1 MSATDD
7 LIGTLAREAGTEPNR
22 SPSSFG
28 RAFLLS
34 TLFSLLVAV
43 ALSASGEGFRGN
55 LAFFVSYEPF
65 LLKLAGALLLAG
77 GAFLMARRAALP
89 GSGGASW
96 LLILPGILPFAYH
109 ATLDPWGP
117 PAPDNLAAARCSI
130 DIALLSLPGLWLIL
144 RAMKSAAPTRPAR
157 AGALAGL
164 LAGAVGSAGH
174 AFACGNDGGLSV
186 VLWYGAALLLMTGLG
201 AAIGRKTLRW

>member
-7 LIGTLAREAGTEPNR
+7 LIGKLAGEAGAEPKR
-22 SPSSFG
+22 SPASFG

-34 TLFSLLVAV
+34 TFFSLLVAI

-55 LAFFVSYEPF
+55 FAFYVSYEPF
-65 LLKLAGALLLAG
+65 LLKVAGGLILAC

-117 PAPDNLAAARCSI
+117 PAPDNLGAVRCSI
-130 DIALLSLPGLWLIL
+130 DIALLSLPALWLSL
-144 RAMKSAAPTRPAR
+144 RAMKKAAPTQPLR

-164 LAGAVGSAGH
+164 LAGAVGTAAH
-174 AFACGNDGGLSV
+174 AFSCGNDGGLSV
-186 VLWYGAALLLMTGLG
+186 FLWYGLALFFMTGLG